1 MTYITIVRHGTT
13 EWMEHGLLHGRLDSK
28 LSPRGLH
35 EAQCVAAQL
44 RGQHFDA
51 FYSSPAGR
59 AIETANTIAS
69 EIGMHPLPLEGLRE
83 IDFGPMEGRRMS
95 PPLDG
100 GLPAWLRLRWTL
112 LAPVFRLT
120 SESRQAVGRRVV
132 EALTWIARQH
142 PDGHVLIVTHSG
154 THSTLIRLIAPEV
167 AAHSPRMVPFAPC
180 AITEIKVQPDGTPRL
195 LHLNQTEHLLGQEEC
210 A

>member
-13 EWMEHGLLHGRLDSK
+13 EWMEQGLLHGRLDSK

-35 EAQCVAAQL
+35 EAQCVAARL
-44 RGQHFDA
+44 RDQHFHA

-59 AIETANTIAS
+59 AIQTAEIIAR
-69 EIGMHPLPLEGLRE
+69 EIGMEPVALAGLRE
-83 IDFGPMEGRRMS
+83 IDFGPLEGKRMS
-95 PPLDG
+95 PQPGG

-142 PDGHVLIVTHSG
+142 PDRHVLIVTHSG

-167 AAHSPRMVPFAPC
+167 AAQSPRMVPFAPC
-180 AITEIKVQPDGTPRL
+180 AITEIEAQPDGTLRL
-195 LHLNQTEHLLGQEEC
+195 LHLNQTEHLPVKAPGR
-210 A
+210 